1 MNHSSIIL
9 FDGICNL
16 CNGAVQYVIKH
27 DPQKQY
33 TFASLQSDSGQ
44 KLLQQ
49 YQLKQTD
56 FNSFILIQDNTVFT
70 KSTAALL
77 VAKKLTG
84 PVQLL
89 SKLIIVPAVV
99 RDAVYNVIARN
110 RYKWFGKKNTCM
122 IPTPALQSRFLN

>member
-27 DPQKQY
+27 DPHKQF
-33 TFASLQSDSGQ
+33 TFASMQSDSGQ

-56 FNSFILIQDNTVFT
+56 FDSFILIQDNTVFT

-84 PVQLL
+84 LVQLL
-89 SKLIIVPAVV
+89 GKLIIVPAVV